1 MQLVNF
7 LSPNWHSHIKMKIK
21 CMKTCQD
28 ETKLLSAV
36 KKKNAYKIFIK
47 YGSVSRLLFV

>member
-28 ETKLLSAV
+28 ETKLLSAM
-36 KKKNAYKIFIK
+36 KKKKMHTK
-47 YGSVSRLLFV
+47 YL